1 MKASILTLVGQYRR
15 LHFRCWILLLIL
27 AASCCVTAA
36 GETNCAVSQAT
47 FDADWRNLAQ
57 HPNPSHLP
65 LMGVRYVDLLRAQR
79 GLACSGV
86 PLVAFDGL
94 RYRPAAA
101 WSDDPG
107 LYLLVPELARLTGL
121 NIADSADVLVASSVV
136 LAGLVGL
143 WGFLKTAKTV
153 AGRCIGMIA
162 FLLMVTQ
169 VFRVGQVYALGVVP
183 AIACAPW
190 IVFFA
195 LRERLTLGSIL
206 TMAVSGVLAAIANA
220 IRSHSGLALLIF
232 AGVMAFG
239 VYKVRLTARVLTAL
253 ALLAGLASGEF
264 VLHHIYDQRDEFLRH
279 QAGAVVENAGGHV
292 FWHSVYI
299 GFAFVGNSDVPA
311 YRDDVAFGKAYQMR
325 PEVAPYT
332 PEYEQVMRDQVL
344 ELARKRPALV
354 AGNVALKVVIIFLYC
369 LLFTNVGLYAA
380 VIVPKEIAVE
390 SAFLLAIGMGALP
403 GILVV
408 PVKPYILG
416 GIVFCV
422 IYAAFGVDYALQN
435 TEKKD
440 RFRWVRQIM
449 FMNPVFPES

>member
-1 MKASILTLVGQYRR
+1 MKANILILVGQYRH

-36 GETNCAVSQAT
+36 GETNCTVSQAT
-47 FDADWRNLAQ
+47 FDADWRNLEQ

-65 LMGVRYVDLLRAQR
+65 LMGIRYVDLLRAQR
-79 GLACSGV
+79 GLICSGV

-121 NIADSADVLVASSVV
+121 NVADAADVLVASSVV

-162 FLLMVTQ
+162 FLLMVVQ
-169 VFRVGQVYALGVVP
+169 VLRVGQVYALGVVP
-183 AIACAPW
+183 ALACAPW

-195 LRERLTLGSIL
+195 LREQLTLGSIF
-206 TMAVSGVLAAIANA
+206 TMIVSGLLAAIANA

-232 AGVMAFG
+232 AVVMILG
-239 VYKVRLTARVLTAL
+239 VYRVRITTRFVTAL
-253 ALLAGLASGEF
+253 ALLAGMASAAL

-279 QAGAVVENAGGHV
+279 QPGALVENAGGHV

-311 YRDDVAFGKAYQMR
+311 YRDDVAFDKAYQMR
-325 PEVAPYT
+325 PDVTPYT

-344 ELARKRPALV
+344 NLARKKPALV
-354 AGNVALKVVIIFLYC
+354 AGNVALKLVIIFLYC
-369 LLFTNVGLYAA
+369 LIFINVGLYAA

-422 IYAAFGVDYALQN
+422 IYAAFGVDYALRNAENQ
-435 TEKKD
+435 E

-449 FMNPVFPES
+449 FMNPSFPES